1 MKMQCPHCGLKG
13 SADDQYAGRHVKCPK
28 CKKIFICEGE
38 AAIALEEVGNPSHAD
53 TSAGEEASVIKPY
66 HPKKIGDQLIDRGY
80 ISSAALQAALDDQ
93 ASGGGRIGDI
103 LIKHK
108 EIDETDL
115 LEALAIQFDME
126 FVPVL
131 PSEIQ
136 SDFTT
141 KLTIGFLKKF
151 KMVPVACGD
160 DAYVAINDP
169 FLFQELD
176 DVRRILG
183 WEAARA
189 VLCPS
194 QAILNSINY
203 AYDMRQNTAEE
214 VMQDIHDE
222 DPEAL
227 FSAIEEVG
235 DLLDDTSE
243 EPVIKL
249 VNFMFSQAVRNNA
262 SDIHIE
268 PYTNSLKVRQRI
280 DGILYDMLSPP
291 KHVQSALVSRI
302 KILAKLKID
311 VKMLP
316 QDGRI
321 ELKIGNKEIDVRV
334 STLPT
339 SAGERVVMRLLD
351 KSSVLIS
358 LSDLGMPDDRF
369 QPFTEEIHAPH
380 GIVLVTGPTGSGKT
394 TTLYAALTTIHK
406 TDINIITIEDPVE
419 YKISGIGQVQVNPSI
434 DLTFAS
440 GLRSIVRQDPDVILI
455 GEIRDLETAE
465 IAIQSALTGHLV
477 FSTLHTNDSAS
488 AITRLIDMGIE
499 PFLLSSSINA
509 ILAQR
514 LVRMICVHCKE
525 EYDPLPEELRKL
537 GLDEEVIGRDRKVY
551 HGRGCSQCHHTGYRG
566 RCGIFELLLMSQS
579 MKSLVLNTADANL
592 IKQQAIAEGMI
603 TLRQDGAMK
612 VLQGITTIE
621 EVYRVS
627 HE

>member
-1 MKMQCPHCGLKG
+1 MRVNNLHARKRIGEILIEM
-13 SADDQYAGRHVKCPK
+13 D
-28 CKKIFICEGE
+28 KIS
-38 AAIALEEVGNPSHAD
+38 LS
-53 TSAGEEASVIKPY
+53 
-66 HPKKIGDQLIDRGY
+66 
-80 ISSAALQAALDDQ
+80 ALQAALDAQ
-93 ASGGGRIGDI
+93 ASGGGRIGEL

-108 EIDETDL
+108 KIDEFDL
-115 LEALAIQFDME
+115 LEALAVQFDME
-126 FVPVL
+126 LISTL
-131 PSEIQ
+131 PAEIQ
-136 SDFTT
+136 SDFTAS
-141 KLTIGFLKKF
+141 LTIGFLKKN
-151 KMVPVACGD
+151 KMIPVATYD
-160 DAYVAINDP
+160 EVYIAINDP
-169 FLFQELD
+169 FSFQEVD
-176 DVRRILG
+176 DVRHLLG
-183 WEAARA
+183 WDGVRA
-189 VLCPS
+189 VLCP
-194 QAILNSINY
+194 AHIIVNAINY
-203 AYDMRQNTAEE
+203 AFDMTQNTAED
-214 VMQDIHDE
+214 VMQDINDE
-222 DPEAL
+222 DPERL
-227 FSAIEEVG
+227 FSEIEEVG
-235 DLLDDTSE
+235 DLLDDTSAA
-243 EPVIKL
+243 PVVKL
-249 VNFMFSQAVRNNA
+249 VNLMFSQAVRNNA

-268 PYTNSLKVRQRI
+268 PYQNSLKIRQRI

-291 KHVQSALVSRI
+291 KHAQSALVSRI
-302 KILAKLKID
+302 KIMAKLKID

-358 LSDLGMPDDRF
+358 LTDLGMPDDRLL
-369 QPFTEEIHAPH
+369 PFNEEIHAAH

-419 YKISGIGQVQVNPSI
+419 YKISGIGQVQVNSLI

-477 FSTLHTNDSAS
+477 FSTLHTNDAAS

-499 PFLLSSSINA
+499 SFLLSSSINA

-525 EYDPLPEELRKL
+525 EYTPDPEELRKL
-537 GLDEEVIGRDRKVY
+537 GLDPALTQDRVVFR
-551 HGRGCSQCHHTGYRG
+551 GRGCGKCHHTGYKG
-566 RCGIFELLLMSQS
+566 RCGIFELLLMSQP
-579 MKSLVLNTADANL
+579 MKSLVLKTADANA
-592 IKQQAIAEGMI
+592 IKQQAIAEGMV

-627 HE
+627 HG

>member
-1 MKMQCPHCGLKG
+1 MKK
-13 SADDQYAGRHVKCPK
+13 SNII
-28 CKKIFICEGE
+28 KKLGAILIEMGKIPLFILQ
-38 AAIALEEVGNPSHAD
+38 IALD
-53 TSAGEEASVIKPY
+53 T
-66 HPKKIGDQLIDRGY
+66 
-80 ISSAALQAALDDQ
+80 Q
-93 ASGGGRIGDI
+93 ASEGGRIGKI
-103 LIKHK
+103 LIKQK
-108 EIDETDL
+108 QIDEVDL
-115 LEALAIQFDME
+115 LEALAEQFDME
-126 FVPVL
+126 LISAIPA
-131 PSEIQ
+131 EIQ
-136 SDFTT
+136 SEFTT
-141 KLTIGFLKKF
+141 KLTIGFLKKN
-151 KMVPVACGD
+151 KMVPVATSD
-160 DAYVAINDP
+160 DVYIAINDP
-169 FLFQELD
+169 YSFQALD
-176 DVRRILG
+176 DVRHFLG
-183 WEAARA
+183 WGGVRA
-189 VLCPS
+189 VLCPVHV
-194 QAILNSINY
+194 IINTINF
-203 AYDMRQNTAEE
+203 AYDMTQDTAEE
-214 VMQDIHDE
+214 VMQDIDDE
-222 DPEAL
+222 DSESL

-235 DLLDDTSE
+235 DLLDDTSDA
-243 EPVIKL
+243 PVVRL
-249 VNFMFSQAVRNNA
+249 VNLMFSQAVRDNA

-268 PYTNSLKVRQRI
+268 PYQNSLKIRERI

-291 KHVQSALVSRI
+291 KHAQSALVSRL
-302 KILAKLKID
+302 KIMAKLKID

-358 LSDLGMPDDRF
+358 LSDLGMPDDRLR
-369 QPFTEEIHAPH
+369 PFTEEIHAAH

-394 TTLYAALTTIHK
+394 TTLYGALTTIHK

-419 YKISGIGQVQVNPSI
+419 YKISGIGQVQVNPLI

-440 GLRSIVRQDPDVILI
+440 GLRSIVRQDPDVILM

-499 PFLLSSSINA
+499 SFLLASSINA

-525 EYDPLPEELRKL
+525 EYMPDPEELRRL
-537 GLDEEVIGRDRKVY
+537 GLDSALTQDKKVFR
-551 HGRGCSQCHHTGYRG
+551 GRGCGKCHHTGYRG

-579 MKSLVLNTADANL
+579 MKSLILKTADANA
-592 IKQQAIAEGMI
+592 IRQQAIAEGMI
-603 TLRQDGAMK
+603 SLRQDGAMK
-612 VLQGITTIE
+612 VMQGITTIE